1 MFLSSVVNSGS
12 LPVLERMAAFTE
24 ARHRVLLTNVANLDT
39 PGYRPKDV
47 DPDGFRA
54 ALSEASGRRGGSSG
68 PLEMAEGKSW
78 RFGPGGS
85 LEVRP
90 REVGPEN
97 ILFHD
102 RTNSSVERQMSE
114 LVKNAMMHQIA
125 VELLRGR
132 YSALMTAIRG
142 RVA

>member
-1 MFLSSVVNSGS
+1 MG
-12 LPVLERMAAFTE
+12 
-24 ARHRVLLTNVANLDT
+24 
-39 PGYRPKDV
+39 
-47 DPDGFRA
+47 
-54 ALSEASGRRGGSSG
+54 SGRHCRKRPGGG
-68 PLEMAEGKSW
+68 AAAAGTEVGDQLEIQGMAEGKSG

-85 LEVRP
+85 LEGRP

-102 RTNSSVERQMSE
+102 GTNSSVERQMSE

-125 VELLRGR
+125 VEMLRGR
-132 YSALMTAIRG
+132 YSGLMTAIRG

>member
-1 MFLSSVVNSGS
+1 MLLSSVVNSGP

-47 DPDGFRA
+47 EADGFRA
-54 ALSEASGRRGGSSG
+54 ALSEAVRRRGGSSE
-68 PLEMAEGKSW
+68 PLAMAEGKSW
-78 RFGPGGS
+78 QFGPGGS
-85 LEVRP
+85 LELEP

-102 RTNSSVERQMSE
+102 GTNSSVERQMSE
-114 LVKNAMMHQIA
+114 LVKNAMTHQIA

-132 YSALMTAIRG
+132 YSELMNAIRG